1 MYESDPERDYQQQV
15 ERGLAGNL
23 AIRLVHGLL
32 GQTFGVYLIEDLL
45 LSAEIP
51 ASFTYPPRSRIVTRS
66 AIRSSRRVRVA
77 NGLAFLS
84 AIQTR
89 VSQRPGPNL

>member
-15 ERGLAGNL
+15 ERDLPRNL
-23 AIRLVHGLL
+23 AIRLVYGLL
-32 GQTFGVYLIEDLL
+32 GQTFGAYLTEDLP

-51 ASFTYPPRSRIVTRS
+51 ASLTYPPRSRIATRS
-66 AIRSSRRVRVA
+66 ALRSSRRVRVV

-89 VSQRPGPNL
+89 VS